1 MCGTGRQ
8 SSQTYPP
15 KEIRHTRRGF
25 SRRHRLPRNFR
36 PLVGG
41 SQPPL
46 VCPIHPL
53 GVPATLPE
61 RSVPDT
67 GGGWRPDLP
76 GHPPPAAHRPCPFGR
91 LALPTASPHSLP
103 LSRVQ
108 DYLPGCPSP
117 TLALFFRHQPR
128 LRSRLT
134 LGRLPLPR
142 NPQAFGVAGSHRQS
156 ALLIQAFAL
165 RFAPRV
171 LPPPLLRYSR
181 TLPYHRH
188 PPAYGRR
195 LSAASVPRFSPVTLS
210 ARRHSTSELLRTLSR
225 MAASKP
231 TSWLSAQPHNLSHSA
246 WIWGP

>member
-1 MCGTGRQ
+1 M
-8 SSQTYPP
+8 
-15 KEIRHTRRGF
+15 
-25 SRRHRLPRNFR
+25 
-36 PLVGG
+36 
-41 SQPPL
+41 

-156 ALLIQAFAL
+156 YATHSGIRTSVRSTGAPAPASPL
-165 RFAPRV
+165 RPNAPLPYA
-171 LPPPLLRYSR
+171 LPPE
-181 TLPYHRH
+181 
-188 PPAYGRR
+188 GDR

-231 TSWLSAQPHNLSHSA
+231 TSWLFVHPHYLRHSAQNASQRSRLGTLAGDLGCFPL
-246 WIWGP
+246 GDEG